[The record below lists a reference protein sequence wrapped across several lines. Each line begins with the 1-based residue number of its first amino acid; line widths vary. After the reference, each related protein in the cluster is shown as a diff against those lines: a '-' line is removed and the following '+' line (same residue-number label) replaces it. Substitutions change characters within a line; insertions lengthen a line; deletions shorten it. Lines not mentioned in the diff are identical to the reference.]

1 VKNNKPILTHKD
13 VSIYEVFKH
22 REALRYWYALLP
34 NQGEGRG
41 NFPDW
46 SILPKGYTPAFGM
59 RELTRTTWNGRIFDV
74 RVLPKKYTV
83 GLLVEDRSTHGRIV
97 EREAHMEAIR
107 RAIDDGFDLATG
119 KGKKKSGR
127 RFKRLI
133 STLLG
138 SKTGTN
144 QTD

>member
-1 VKNNKPILTHKD
+1 MKNNKPILTHKD
-13 VSIYEVFKH
+13 VSIYEVFKD

-34 NQGEGRG
+34 NQREGSG

-59 RELTRTTWNGRIFDV
+59 GEFTRTRWNGRTFDV

-83 GLLVEDRSTHGRIV
+83 GLLVEDRSTNGGIS

-119 KGKKKSGR
+119 KGKNLGKR
-127 RFKRLI
+127 LKRLI

-138 SKTGTN
+138 SKAGTS